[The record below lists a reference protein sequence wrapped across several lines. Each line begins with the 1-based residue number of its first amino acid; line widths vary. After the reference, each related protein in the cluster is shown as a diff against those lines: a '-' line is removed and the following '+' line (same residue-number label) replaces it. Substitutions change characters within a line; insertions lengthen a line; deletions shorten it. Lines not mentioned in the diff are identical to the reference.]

1 MLWDICRTVVIPEFR
16 VDGLYSYSSIHPKY
30 AYLLSTTCC
39 AWFWTYKPNLGIFC
53 VKMLMLPMPET
64 FYFFLSHYFPCYCT
78 SLRPKIWYGLYWIQ
92 VKKATLEPDV
102 NLTISLFP
110 RLVRV
115 FSSSC
120 NFNPIHGIVIF
131 YNLELQFVRKKYLII
146 HWHVD
151 LSLNFFL
158 WSWTLIVLLFTV
170 SVT

>member
-1 MLWDICRTVVIPEFR
+1 MLRMVLDLYTKFRNILCQNVNATNAWDILFI
-16 VDGLYSYSSIHPKY
+16 
-30 AYLLSTTCC
+30 
-39 AWFWTYKPNLGIFC
+39 
-53 VKMLMLPMPET
+53 
-64 FYFFLSHYFPCYCT
+64 FLSHYFPCNCI

-151 LSLNFFL
+151 LSLNFFMIL
-158 WSWTLIVLLFTV
+158 DPDCIALYRQCDLNRYTTL
-170 SVT
+170 

>member
-1 MLWDICRTVVIPEFR
+1 MIWLLLEKKGTNQGYWSIDLLWDICRTVVIPEFR
-16 VDGLYSYSSIHPKY
+16 VDG
-30 AYLLSTTCC
+30 
-39 AWFWTYKPNLGIFC
+39 
-53 VKMLMLPMPET
+53 
-64 FYFFLSHYFPCYCT
+64 PCNCI

-115 FSSSC
+115 FSSRC

-151 LSLNFFL
+151 LSLNFFYDPGPWL
-158 WSWTLIVLLFTV
+158 YCSLPSVWLKSLHNILTQYTILLQINRIT
-170 SVT
+170 